1 MSYATNSGPIINNFI
16 SNFHFGSNS
25 MFHHICIGIAID
37 IFLINMSAKNITFI
51 PITRSVL
58 L

>member
-16 SNFHFGSNS
+16 SNFTFGSNS
-25 MFHHICIGIAID
+25 MFHHICIGID
-37 IFLINMSAKNITFI
+37 IFPINMSTKNITFI